1 MGEPKVAVAAEV
13 RGGKLHSS
21 TLELLGKAREL
32 ADARR
37 GEVWCLVL
45 CGKLEDDLSKAFRS
59 GADGVMLVEHPS
71 LSWFDH
77 EVASRVCAK
86 LLSDFDVVLAP
97 ATTAWRTALPAV
109 AALLRTGLT
118 ADCTGLEIEP
128 ETGLLLQTRP
138 AIGGNVMATIRTPR
152 HRPQMATVRP
162 KTFPVPK
169 GVYREDGAVV
179 RPSLPEEIFE
189 SRLKLV
195 DLVPSPEGKSIQEA
209 DVVIAGG
216 KGVGGAQGFQV
227 LEELASLLGGGV
239 GASRGAVEMRWID
252 HSHQVGLSG
261 KVVSPKLYLA
271 VGISGAVQ
279 HLAGMQSSE
288 VIVSVNKDPQA
299 PIFQVSDVAICAD
312 LNEFLPRL
320 IQKIRAARGGGG
332 DR

>member
-1 MGEPKVAVAAEV
+1 MGKPRMAVAAEI
-13 RGGKLHSS
+13 RGGKIHSS

-32 ADARR
+32 ADVRG
-37 GEVWCLVL
+37 GEVWCLML
-45 CGKLEDDLSKAFRS
+45 CGKLEEDPSKAFRA

-77 EVASRVCAK
+77 EVAARVCAR
-86 LLSDFDVVLAP
+86 LLADFEVVLAP

-118 ADCTGLEIEP
+118 ADCTGLDVEP

-138 AIGGNVMATIRTPR
+138 AIGGNVMATIKTPL

-169 GVYREDGAVV
+169 GVYREDGELV
-179 RPSLPEEIFE
+179 RPSLPEDLFE

-195 DLVPSPEGKSIQEA
+195 SFSPSPEGKSIQEA

-299 PIFQVSDVAICAD
+299 PIFQFSDVAVCAD

-320 IQKIRAARGGGG
+320 IRRIKAARGDEG